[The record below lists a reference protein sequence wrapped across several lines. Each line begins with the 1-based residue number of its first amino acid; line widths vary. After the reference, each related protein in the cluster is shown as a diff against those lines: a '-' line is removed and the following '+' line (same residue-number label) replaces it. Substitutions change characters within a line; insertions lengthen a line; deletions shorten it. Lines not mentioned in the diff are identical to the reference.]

1 MFSILSSIG
10 WEIPLALLLLGIM
23 GFRISVTPRTSVWV
37 RATPEKVFGVLD
49 IVDGKT
55 SEYGRTKIV
64 HELIDAAAQIYRHTY
79 TTTIMGGTARS
90 FSALFRVS
98 ERIPGKSLK
107 MVREGLDG
115 KPKSSELM
123 EITHDLSEEDGG
135 TRFKTAYH
143 WGPRPL
149 LAQITA
155 RSDLWGG
162 SFRLKSLIE
171 TGIADETAYNVIAA
185 AVALVTGLIT
195 LATFSLFLGL
205 NGSLLVIA
213 VLFVHEFGHLLAYR
227 LIGQPWGR
235 MLFLP
240 FLGAVAIPR
249 LPFESQAH
257 AVFAALMGPGLSTFF
272 TIVCAFFLYA
282 SGEFEHLYLRLGLV
296 FVLINLFNLLP
307 VEPLDGGIAL
317 RSVLTRIMGSFARY
331 GLLAVGA
338 VTIACGLFLSQ
349 IILVIFGGIAI
360 LANLKYRKID
370 ADMLPLTSLQTTI
383 AAFAYIAMAT
393 AYVTLWQ
400 FFVSHLPNPV
410 I

>member
-1 MFSILSSIG
+1 MFSIISSIS
-10 WEIPLALLLLGIM
+10 WEIPLALLLLGLM
-23 GFRISVTPRTSVWV
+23 GFRISITPRTSVWV
-37 RATPEKVFGVLD
+37 RATPDKVFNVLD
-49 IVDGKT
+49 IVDGKS
-55 SEYGRTKIV
+55 SEYGRTKIL
-64 HELIDAAAQIYRHTY
+64 HELVDAATQTYRHTY

-98 ERIPGKSLK
+98 NRIPGKKLT
-107 MVREGLDG
+107 MIREGLEG
-115 KPKSSELM
+115 KSKSSELL
-123 EITHDLSEEDGG
+123 EITHELSDEDGG

-162 SFRLKSLIE
+162 SLRMKSLIE
-171 TGIADETAYNVIAA
+171 TGIANETPYNLIAA
-185 AVALVTGLIT
+185 AVALVTGIIT
-195 LATFSLFLGL
+195 LATFALFLGL
-205 NGSLLVIA
+205 NGSLLVIV
-213 VLFVHEFGHLLAYR
+213 VLFIHEFGHLLAYR

-257 AVFAALMGPGLSTFF
+257 AVFAALMGPGLSTVFAML
-272 TIVCAFFLYA
+272 CALILYA
-282 SGEFEHLYLRLGLV
+282 SGQLDPLYLRLGLI

-317 RSVLTRIMGSFARY
+317 RSVLTRIMGSFARF

-338 VTIACGLFLSQ
+338 ATIACGLYFSQ
-349 IILVIFGGIAI
+349 IIFVIFGGIAI
-360 LANLKYRKID
+360 LANLKVRKID
-370 ADMLPLTSLQTTI
+370 ADMTPLTSLQTTI
-383 AAFAYIAMAT
+383 AGFAYIAMAT
-393 AYVTLWQ
+393 AYVTMWQ
-400 FFVSHLPNPV
+400 YFVSHVPATL